1 MQVRP
6 VAKPVKANLSNV
18 AVILVNPLYP
28 ENIGSAARA
37 CANFGIDELI
47 LVRPEDVTPLPMEAM
62 ATKSGLPILE
72 KMKIYQDLPSAIAD
86 FNVVIGTTARLGK
99 RRLVY
104 YTPKEMAH
112 EICEL
117 TLNNRIALLFG
128 NERLGLSNED
138 LFYCDKVITIPTT
151 ERASLNVSQAI
162 VIILY
167 EIFQEA
173 TSGLKLK
180 KPALASQRELN
191 TMFRLIEAT
200 LRAIDYMPHQN
211 PVLWLTNIRRFLTSR
226 ELSSREVKI
235 IMGFCRQFLWAL
247 GKPLSLSFE
256 DEQELQNDRSSGTYQ
271 KDIIPKD

>member
-6 VAKPVKANLSNV
+6 VAKPEKANLSNI
-18 AVILVNPLYP
+18 AVVLVNPLYP
-28 ENIGSAARA
+28 ENIGSVARA
-37 CANFGIDELI
+37 CANFGVEELI
-47 LVRPEDVTPLPMEAM
+47 LVKPEDITRLPMEAM
-62 ATKSGLPILE
+62 ATKAGLPILE
-72 KMKIYQDLPSAIAD
+72 KMKIYENLPQALEN

-104 YTPKEMAH
+104 YTPRELAS

-117 TLNNRIALLFG
+117 SLKNRIAILFG

-151 ERASLNVSQAI
+151 EKASLNVSQAV

-173 TSGLKLK
+173 TSGLKLP
-180 KPALASQRELN
+180 KPELATQKEIN
-191 TMFRLIEAT
+191 TMFKLIEAT
-200 LRAIDYMPHQN
+200 LKAIDYMPHQN

-226 ELSSREVKI
+226 DLTSREVKI
-235 IMGFCRQFLWAL
+235 IMGFCRQLLWAL
-247 GKPLSLSFE
+247 GKTPNLSFE
-256 DEQELQNDRSSGTYQ
+256 EEKALQNDRFSETYQ
-271 KDIIPKD
+271 KDKDP